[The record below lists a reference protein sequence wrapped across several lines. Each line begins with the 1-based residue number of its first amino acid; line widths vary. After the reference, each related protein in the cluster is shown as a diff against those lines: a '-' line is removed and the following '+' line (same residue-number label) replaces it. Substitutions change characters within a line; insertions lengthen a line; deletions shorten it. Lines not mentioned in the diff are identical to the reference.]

1 MNKRERHG
9 MEAFEIAVGSCSV
22 KVPDVF
28 VETELPEGAPG
39 DAASFRSATPGSQ
52 SLLVVSELS
61 RALAMPFDKFWLLV
75 DGIHGGLASEQGL
88 IEADTGTTKADN
100 KFAYGLI
107 KTKHEPTGVEYSL
120 TFQILLGQTVANVQ
134 AFFDEAGNTGLR
146 DAYVYARLQREGETV
161 LLENWSRD
169 PYDDEC
175 TTGFLMT
182 EAEKRDYDF
191 MFPDHPLT
199 VARDFIEFL
208 KKHN

>member
-1 MNKRERHG
+1 
-9 MEAFEIAVGSCSV
+9 MEAFEIEGGGATI

-28 VETELPEGAPG
+28 VEIEVPKGAPQG
-39 DAASFRSATPGSQ
+39 SVAYRSATTGSQ
-52 SLLVVSELS
+52 TLLVVSEIPYG
-61 RALAMPFDKFWLLV
+61 LAMSFDDFWLLV
-75 DGIHGGLASEQGL
+75 DGIHSGLSVEQGL
-88 IEADTGTTKADN
+88 VEADTGKTRDGN

-120 TFQILLGQTVANVQ
+120 TYQIRLDDEVANVQ

-146 DAYVYARLQREGETV
+146 DAFVYSRLQREGEQA
-161 LLENWSRD
+161 LLDNWSYD
-169 PYDDEC
+169 PYDEEV

-182 EAEKRDYDF
+182 VAEKGEYDF

-199 VARDFIEFL
+199 AARAFIDFI

>member
-1 MNKRERHG
+1 
-9 MEAFEIAVGSCSV
+9 MEAFEVTAGGIEI

-28 VETELPEGAPG
+28 VEIEVPEGAPQG
-39 DAASFRSATPGSQ
+39 AVAYRSATTGSQ
-52 SLLVVSELS
+52 TLLVVSEIPYG
-61 RALAMPFDKFWLLV
+61 LAMSFDDFWLLV
-75 DGIHGGLASEQGL
+75 DGIHSGLSTEQGL
-88 IEADTGTTKADN
+88 VEANTGKTKAGN

-120 TFQILLGQTVANVQ
+120 TYQIQLDDKVANIQ

-146 DAYVYARLQREGETV
+146 DAFVYSRLQREGEQE
-161 LLENWSRD
+161 LLDNWSYD
-169 PYDDEC
+169 PYDEEV

-182 EAEKRDYDF
+182 VAEKDEYDF

-199 VARDFIEFL
+199 TARSFIDFV